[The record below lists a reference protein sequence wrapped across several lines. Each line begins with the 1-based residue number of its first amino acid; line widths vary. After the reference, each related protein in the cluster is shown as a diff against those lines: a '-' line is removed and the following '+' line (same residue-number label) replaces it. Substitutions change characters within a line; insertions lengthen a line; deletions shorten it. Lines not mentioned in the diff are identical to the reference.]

1 MSIESSNKTM
11 GLNILYVP
19 FPHFFLLILSFLL
32 LGIQFAFKQYW
43 STMIGNLKKI
53 RGGVFYYS
61 S

>member
-32 LGIQFAFKQYW
+32 LFAFKQYW

>member
-43 STMIGNLKKI
+43 STMIGN
-53 RGGVFYYS
+53 
-61 S
+61 